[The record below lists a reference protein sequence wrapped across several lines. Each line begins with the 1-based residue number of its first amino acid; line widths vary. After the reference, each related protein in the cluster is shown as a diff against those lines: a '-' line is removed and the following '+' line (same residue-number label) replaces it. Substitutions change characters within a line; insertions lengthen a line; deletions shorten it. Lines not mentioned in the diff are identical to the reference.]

1 MREFISYTAANLA
14 ARILTRSLALAGFG
28 IYLSGCAQLGPDLVK
43 AGRNDYNIMLQQTED
58 EELILNLV
66 RVRYGD
72 RPLFLDV
79 NSVLDWSIGKIND
92 TSSEN
97 KKSGHTD
104 FDRATDNQRG
114 DPSLGAG
121 RHNDPTK

>member
-1 MREFISYTAANLA
+1 M
-14 ARILTRSLALAGFG
+14 TRSLALAGIG

-43 AGRNDYNIMLQQTED
+43 AGRNDYNIVLKQTED

-79 NSVLDWSIGKIND
+79 NSVF
-92 TSSEN
+92 E
-97 KKSGHTD
+97 
-104 FDRATDNQRG
+104 
-114 DPSLGAG
+114 
-121 RHNDPTK
+121 